1 LFFRADDGI
10 RARNVTG
17 VQTCALP
24 ILAEQGL
31 NVPEMPML
39 AGLDIGSMMRTM
51 GSLSFAMQV
60 GQGAG
65 TLSREVFG
73 GTDVGLPLLAEPAL
87 LLVPANVAEFA
98 DGLDAPGTRCGTSWR
113 CARQRTRGCSPMCR
127 GCVRTCSAP
136 WRTTRAGS
144 RSTWSRWR
152 SRCAA

>member
-65 TLSREVFG
+65 TLSLEVFG

-98 DGLDAPGTRCGTSWR
+98 DGLDAPADEAWHFLAVREAAH
-113 CARQRTRGCSPMCR
+113 ARVFAHVPSPR
-127 GCVRTCSAP
+127 AP
-136 WRTTRAGS
+136 QLGAG
-144 RSTWSRWR
+144 
-152 SRCAA
+152 AAHAR